1 MNNDFL
7 PYGRHCIEDDD
18 VEAVA
23 HVLRSDYLTTGPAV
37 AAFERALCRHV
48 GAPHA
53 VACSSGTAA
62 LHLALLA
69 IDFKPGDVA
78 IVPSITFAATANAAR
93 YTGGEVVFADV
104 DVDSGLM
111 TETHFA
117 DALGRAR
124 GRAVRAV
131 LPVLLAGQGADAARI
146 AALAGRE
153 GITVIEDA
161 SHAIGARY
169 RDGADEVPVG
179 ACRHSTMSIFSFH
192 PVKTVA
198 MGEGGA
204 ITTRD
209 ERLAGRLQRLRAH
222 GIERDPAH
230 FVRRNDGLDASGA
243 PNPWYYEMQELGFNY
258 RATDIHCAL
267 GTSQL
272 AKLARN
278 LRRRAELVALYDMA
292 IATLAPHVRPIRRIP
307 GFTPAW
313 HLYAILIDFATL
325 GRSRAEVMRSLRARG
340 VGSQVHYI
348 PLHRQPYYVARYGEQ
363 SLPGAEHYYARAL
376 SLPLFPQLR
385 DEQVRKVVS
394 ALAEAIGV

>member
-1 MNNDFL
+1 MDFL

-23 HVLRSDYLTTGPAV
+23 RVLRSDYLTTGPAI
-37 AAFERALCRHV
+37 AAFERELCRHT
-48 GAPHA
+48 AATHA

-93 YTGGEVVFADV
+93 YAGGEVVFADV
-104 DVDSGLM
+104 DPDSGLM
-111 TETHFA
+111 TAANFA
-117 DALGRAR
+117 AALDRAR
-124 GRAVRAV
+124 GRNLRAV
-131 LPVLLAGQGADAARI
+131 LPVLLAGQGADAAEI
-146 AALAGRE
+146 AALAVRE

-161 SHAIGARY
+161 SHTIGAKY
-169 RDGADEVPVG
+169 RDGAEEVPVG
-179 ACRHSTMSIFSFH
+179 ACRHSAMTIFSFH

-204 ITTRD
+204 IMTRD
-209 ERLAGRLQRLRAH
+209 SRLAARLERLRAH

-230 FVRRNDGLDASGA
+230 FIRRKDAFDAAGA
-243 PNPWYYEMQELGFNY
+243 PNPWYYELQELGFNY

-267 GTSQL
+267 GMSQL

-278 LRRRAELVALYDMA
+278 LRRRAELVALYDA
-292 IATLAPHVRPIRRIP
+292 TIAKLAPRVRPIRRMP
-307 GFTPAW
+307 DFTPAW
-313 HLYAILIDFATL
+313 HLYAVLIDFAAL
-325 GRSRAEVMRSLRARG
+325 ARSRAEVMRALRARG
-340 VGSQVHYI
+340 IGSQVHYI

-363 SLPGAEHYYARAL
+363 GLPGAERYYARTL

-385 DEQVRKVVS
+385 DEHVHKVVA
-394 ALAEAIGV
+394 ALEEAIRG